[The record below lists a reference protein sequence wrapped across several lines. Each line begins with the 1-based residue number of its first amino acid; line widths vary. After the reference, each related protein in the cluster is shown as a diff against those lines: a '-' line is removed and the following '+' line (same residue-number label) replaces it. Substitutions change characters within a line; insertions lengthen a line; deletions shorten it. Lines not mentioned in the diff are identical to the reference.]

1 MKTKLQTAR
10 DMIMKQLALID
21 KGDYSTVEV
30 NGVVELSDVLT
41 KTYNTEL
48 RTKELEIKA
57 RNTEITMEN
66 LDVFNKK

>member
-1 MKTKLQTAR
+1 MKTKLQRAR
-10 DMIMKQLALID
+10 DMIMKQLDSID
-21 KGDYSTVEV
+21 NGNYSTVEV

-57 RNTEITMEN
+57 RNTDITMEN